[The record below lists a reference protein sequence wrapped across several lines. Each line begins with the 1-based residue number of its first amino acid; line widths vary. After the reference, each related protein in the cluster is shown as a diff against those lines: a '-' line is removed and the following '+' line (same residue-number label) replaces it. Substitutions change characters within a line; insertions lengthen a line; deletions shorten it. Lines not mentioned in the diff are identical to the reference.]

1 MVHFDYLTREY
12 YDGYNGKWLQEKFF
26 PIPGENMAEFLKI
39 HQIFPVLIHNKSTRP
54 VGFIIA
60 DKIIDRMNMV
70 EFSNK
75 TRQFN
80 PVIIFQ
86 SKVCI
91 IEPTTWLL
99 CSA

>member
-1 MVHFDYLTREY
+1 MVT
-12 YDGYNGKWLQEKFF
+12 GKFF
-26 PIPGENMAEFLKI
+26 PIPGENMAEFLEI

-60 DKIIDRMNMV
+60 DKIIDRINMV

-86 SKVCI
+86 SKVCN
-91 IEPTTWLL
+91 WADNRAMRFSL
-99 CSA
+99 S